1 MFESRKVEKVAKIVD
16 NSVIRY
22 KRNDQSKQI
31 HRYMILQIILN
42 GALLA
47 GGCEGG

>member
-1 MFESRKVEKVAKIVD
+1 MD

-31 HRYMILQIILN
+31 HRYINPLQIILN
-42 GALLA
+42 GALLVDVKA
-47 GGCEGG
+47 GDSYQLGFTQEL